1 MKIDTDGIFIRSDGK
16 VICTLDSIVD
26 YDGTR
31 LPSKEGFEIARRI
44 CAAVNACE
52 GIETEDLETR
62 PASTGVLYRMSQ
74 NFVTLAKEN
83 ARLRDILAKILECNK
98 EASVGCV
105 CDCVDNDG
113 DYYQSALL
121 SGALSLAERAIKP
134 AEQSA

>member
-52 GIETEDLETR
+52 NIQTEMLELF
-62 PASTGVLYRMSQ
+62 GCE
-74 NFVTLAKEN
+74 FWAKES
-83 ARLRDILAKILECNK
+83 AELDRLRAQNK
-98 EASVGCV
+98 EFSFLLRQAELLDRGGYGLTNSWF
-105 CDCVDNDG
+105 VDARA
-113 DYYQSALL
+113 ALT
-121 SGALSLAERAIKP
+121 KYDT